1 MSKWAPG
8 LALGMLLTVFIAAR
22 LEAANPDCSGLPNS
36 GLSSKDTIIP
46 SGTSPLLG
54 VWWGNWSPAAS
65 NNVPPTF
72 FIVRSV
78 SGFSVDATYIYQ
90 GVTQDNNDQW
100 RLESDGHIG
109 ADLQAI
115 STAYIWKLN
124 PSGDVLMGTRYYREQ
139 QTGTIVMTRCNPTR

>member
-1 MSKWAPG
+1 M
-8 LALGMLLTVFIAAR
+8 
-22 LEAANPDCSGLPNS
+22 
-36 GLSSKDTIIP
+36 
-46 SGTSPLLG
+46 
-54 VWWGNWSPAAS
+54 
-65 NNVPPTF
+65 
-72 FIVRSV
+72 

-139 QTGTIVMTRCNPTR
+139 QTGTIVMTAATPHDSHLHHERTGDSSWTRADIVTNRR